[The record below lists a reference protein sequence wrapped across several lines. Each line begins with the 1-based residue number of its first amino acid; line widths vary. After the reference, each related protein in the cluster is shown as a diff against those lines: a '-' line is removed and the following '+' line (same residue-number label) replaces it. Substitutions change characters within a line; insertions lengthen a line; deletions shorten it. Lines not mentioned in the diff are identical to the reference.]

1 MVVLAKDFYRVAAPS
16 TLAEVP
22 GRKWISKEDLDE
34 ELPRPSHGYAHRRQ
48 HEVEMQVEALEVD
61 SR

>member
-22 GRKWISKEDLDE
+22 GRKWLRDDDE
-34 ELPRPSHGYAHRRQ
+34 QHLQPAYGGFNHRAR
-48 HEVEMQVEALEVD
+48 HEVEMQAEALEIEP
-61 SR
+61 R